1 MSASDLISHALKA
14 IKSNAPEI
22 LTALGISGVATTSYL
37 VAKASFEAARK
48 IEEAEENKN
57 HGFADLRDPKQRLK
71 ERTKLVWKMYIPAG
85 LSGFATVACIVG
97 SSRAGSR
104 RTSAAIAAYS
114 FTEKAFSE
122 YKDKAKEALG
132 AGKEQ
137 RLRDD
142 LAQEQVRQ
150 NPPSKEIT
158 IIGDGEVLCCELR
171 TNRYFLSNHEALQ
184 RAVNEINFMI
194 THDNY
199 VSLSEFYILIGL
211 PITEESVHNGWTFEK
226 LMELEFSTALTDENK
241 PCLTFRYNYVKP
253 LHE

>member
-1 MSASDLISHALKA
+1 MAVSDLISHALKA
-14 IKSNAPEI
+14 VKNNAPEI

-37 VAKASFEAARK
+37 VAKASFEAAKK
-48 IEEAEENKN
+48 IEQNEAI
-57 HGFADLRDPKQRLK
+57 GGVSDDPKQRLK

-85 LSGFATVACIVG
+85 LSGVATIACIVG
-97 SSRAGSR
+97 SGRASGR
-104 RTSAAIAAYS
+104 RTSAAVAAYS

-122 YKDKAKEALG
+122 YKDKAKEVIG
-132 AGKEQ
+132 ANKEQ
-137 RLRDD
+137 KLRDD
-142 LAQEQVRQ
+142 LAQDQVRQ

-158 IIGDGEVLCCELR
+158 IIGDGDVLCCELR
-171 TNRYFLSNHEALQ
+171 TNRYFLSSHEALQ

-211 PITEESVHNGWTFEK
+211 PMTEESVHNGWTFEK
-226 LMELEFSTALTDENK
+226 LMELDFSTALTDDNK

-253 LHE
+253 LHT